1 MRVSARPP
9 CRPIEYAFFESLP
22 FDVMKAYKKLI
33 REFMEKEGTV
43 YELTFKYYLFS
54 LNVTANRD
62 QLSETFCGTLHGRL
76 ISLQLNA
83 SDKVLDVIKLL
94 GRCAFEEY
102 WRMAVK
108 TDYWRDGK
116 KEMNKL
122 LPHQD
127 VIEKWQQYNQDV
139 LSDSEF
145 KLLEF
150 RGALET

>member
-1 MRVSARPP
+1 MSAQRP

-22 FDVMKAYKKLI
+22 FDVIKTYKKLI

-43 YELTFKYYLFS
+43 YELTFKYYVFS
-54 LNVTANRD
+54 LNVGVNRD
-62 QLSETFCGTLHGRL
+62 RLSDTFCATLHGRL
-76 ISLQLNA
+76 ISLQHNA
-83 SDKVLDVIKLL
+83 SDKVLEVMKIL
-94 GRCAFEEY
+94 GHSAFEEY

-108 TDYWRDGK
+108 TDYWRDGQ

-127 VIEKWQQYNQDV
+127 VVEKWQRYNQDV

-150 RGALET
+150 RGALES